1 MMDCMVWLAA
11 RLTLD
16 SDYQCGL
23 PDLKVGQ
30 LDGFNRYEGFRICL
44 EIDTFDRHGWPH
56 IVHQDMEH
64 ERNVGLGKKPL
75 PRRQILAMNAAE

>member
-1 MMDCMVWLAA
+1 MLDCMVQVAA

-23 PDLKVGQ
+23 PDLSVGQ
-30 LDGFNRYEGFRICL
+30 EDGLNRSEACQICL
-44 EIDTFDRHGWPH
+44 EIDTFDRLGWQH

-64 ERNVGLGKKPL
+64 ERNVSLGKKPL
-75 PRRQILAMNAAE
+75 LRRQILAMNAAE